1 LSEADPAVDAVRN
14 HYRALDF
21 PASPAGRPYLYVNMV
36 ASVDGKVTVDGSER
50 GLGSSGDKRLMQELR
65 AHADA
70 VINGAQ
76 TLRVSGS
83 TPLVRPADLKA
94 LRGELGRKPQ
104 PLGVV
109 ISASGDLPLDVPF
122 FTSPAFDALVILTT
136 ETPAERVAAIR
147 ATGRHVGIVPGGR
160 ENGTAI
166 AALLYVEYGVRYALV
181 EGGPTLNA
189 TLFHANVVDELF
201 VTAAPWLVGGRES
214 LTLVEGTAFHRET
227 MPRLQLRGVLHSA
240 PTDELFLRY
249 TVERRA

>member
-166 AALLYVEYGVRYALV
+166 AAL
-181 EGGPTLNA
+181 
-189 TLFHANVVDELF
+189 FHANVVDELF